1 MNNSQQSMKEDD
13 SKLVDEILNELNT
26 GEQGNAPPMPKL
38 NESNNSAMRSA
49 MPLPNN
55 IPMRSMGQANMPPKP
70 PLHIQET
77 IEREPEPVVQ
87 EINVAKEDTIY
98 ETILNQGKKPLIVF
112 LLCFIIF
119 NPKLKSKLTE
129 FLPRVFDYGFSN
141 LKQQLGT
148 FILSLVVASLFFVTK
163 FI

>member
-1 MNNSQQSMKEDD
+1 MNNSQQNMKEDD

-26 GEQGNAPPMPKL
+26 GQQDSVPMPKL
-38 NESNNSAMRSA
+38 NESNNSNMRSA

-55 IPMRSMGQANMPPKP
+55 IPMRSMGQASMPPKP
-70 PLHIQET
+70 PLNIQET

-87 EINVAKEDTIY
+87 EIQVAKEDTMY
-98 ETILNQGKKPLIVF
+98 EKILNQGKKPLIVL

-119 NPKLKSKLTE
+119 NPKLKSKLSE
-129 FLPRVFDYGFSN
+129 YLPRVFDYGFSN

-148 FILSLVVASLFFVTK
+148 FILSFVVALLFFVTK

>member
-1 MNNSQQSMKEDD
+1 MNNSQQNMKEDD

-26 GEQGNAPPMPKL
+26 DQQGSVPMPKL
-38 NESNNSAMRSA
+38 NESNNSNMRSA

-70 PLHIQET
+70 PLNIQET

-87 EINVAKEDTIY
+87 EIQVAKEDTMY
-98 ETILNQGKKPLIVF
+98 EKILNQGKKPLIVL

-119 NPKLKSKLTE
+119 NP
-129 FLPRVFDYGFSN
+129 
-141 LKQQLGT
+141 
-148 FILSLVVASLFFVTK
+148 
-163 FI
+163 